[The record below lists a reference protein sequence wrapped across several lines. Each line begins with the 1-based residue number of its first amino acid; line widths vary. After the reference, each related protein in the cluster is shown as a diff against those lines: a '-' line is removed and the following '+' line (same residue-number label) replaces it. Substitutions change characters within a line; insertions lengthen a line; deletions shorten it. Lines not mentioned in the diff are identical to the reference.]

1 VNWLTIILGFT
12 ATVTVVGFLAI
23 LTWLLYTGHLARAE
37 RRLAERKGIYRE
49 VVTGLATRERALL
62 EPEIHQLRTLRDFEA
77 LEAVLEEQARSSTER
92 PAWLLDA
99 YDRLGLVENYATR
112 LRKAVKWRER
122 AFAAELL
129 GRVGNAKAVPA
140 LLETIQATRT
150 EDADVREIALRALAR
165 IKDPRAVVPLVEALR
180 KAEVWLAPRIA
191 DILGRHGEVVV
202 DPMIAFLT
210 ETTRH
215 PARAWA
221 ANILG
226 ELRAPRAFTVLVQA
240 LGDLDDEVRAKAA
253 GALGRLGDRR
263 AITYLLDTLLT
274 DPAPFVRARIA
285 GALGQFNEPE
295 VIERLVRALGDP
307 AWWVRM
313 RSVEALEQ
321 IGPVAESPLLLALD
335 DPDPEIRIRA
345 AVALERLGLPA
356 RLIGRI
362 ESGDLG
368 QDAIGTLT
376 KFAVAGAREMLAEH
390 LHHPSAEV
398 RGAVID
404 AVRVAQRRDL
414 GAELIECAQ
423 QDPEP
428 AVRASALEALHAL
441 GIRESVPAALD
452 CLGDADPK
460 VRAQAMSLLGD
471 LGGQDLADVIGPRS
485 SDPQPLVRAA
495 AARALGLVRARDA
508 TEEFTR
514 LLRDPEPQVRAAAAD
529 GVAAANARVAAPVL
543 TDLLGDNDPEVR
555 LAVARALGALG
566 DAGAVKPM
574 LRTFRDADPV
584 LRLTLIQSIARLD
597 PAALEE
603 LIDLLLE
610 AQDAPSRV
618 GVVETIGHLKS
629 ERSFDLL
636 ERLWR
641 DEAPAVRVAVANV
654 LSRFDAERA
663 APLLAKGLSD
673 PESLVRARAVDGL
686 VRLGRNN
693 LAGEIVKLLAND
705 PSPLVRE
712 RAALAAGIFRHSG
725 AEVALLNACRSDQPL
740 NVRAAAALAIGAY
753 DQESMVTRVLEMA
766 DEAELR
772 DMIRE
777 RLKDDSEYRLL
788 GLRLREARHV
798 ELRALAST
806 SREQM
811 EATLA
816 EGMRGVLSAEQ
827 RIRLVAGLKAF
838 QGERSRSALLQ
849 VIRGDPSP
857 EVRAAAL
864 AAVGEM
870 LEEEEL
876 FLTASRAL
884 ADPHRDVRHAA
895 IALFKRIGP
904 EKALPAL
911 VRQLKG
917 DDDPVTLQAV
927 ADRAEADFDAFV
939 DLALGVALDGQ
950 EAIMVARVARFM
962 HHPGLARVLGVI
974 ARSETPDVRD
984 AVARAWASR
993 PDMIDQAALESMT
1006 ADPTVSVRRG
1016 AVQAWRGARRWDRL
1030 ALMLNDPDPG
1040 IRQDVA
1046 LAFLDAPDVAPLA
1059 VLEQDPDEMVRAML
1073 FAVRLLHGDTGEIS
1087 GLSVS
1092 RPAAATAIRRARP
1105 TDWLRET
1112 ARGALEGKERAPA
1125 ALALAVLDDEVAY
1138 HVMRADPLRTI
1149 RDQVTRMLASWR
1161 ESPDARRQA

>member
-12 ATVTVVGFLAI
+12 ATVTVVGLLAI
-23 LTWLLYTGHLARAE
+23 LTWLVYTGHLARVE

-49 VVTGLATRERALL
+49 VVSGLATRERALL
-62 EPEIHQLRTLRDFEA
+62 DPEIHQLRTLRDFEA
-77 LEAVLEEQARSSTER
+77 LEAVLEEQARNSTER

-99 YDRLGLVENYATR
+99 YDRLGLVEKYVNR
-112 LRKAVKWRER
+112 LSEADKWRER

-140 LLETIQATRT
+140 LLDTIQATRA

-180 KAEVWLAPRIA
+180 KSEVWLAPRIA
-191 DILGRHGEVVV
+191 DILGRHGEIVV
-202 DPMIAFLT
+202 DPMIGFLN

-226 ELRAPRAFTVLVQA
+226 ELRAPRAFPVLVRA

-345 AVALERLGLPA
+345 AVALERLGVPA
-356 RLIGRI
+356 RLISRI

-368 QDAIGTLT
+368 QDTLGTLT

-390 LHHPSAEV
+390 LHHPSVNV
-398 RGAVID
+398 RRAVID

-414 GAELIECAQ
+414 GDELIECAQ
-423 QDPEP
+423 EDADP

-452 CLGDADPK
+452 CLSDADPK

-471 LGGQDLADVIGPRS
+471 LGGQDLADVIRPRS

-508 TEEFTR
+508 TAEFTR
-514 LLRDPEPQVRAAAAD
+514 LLRDPEPLVRAAAAD
-529 GVAAANARVAAPVL
+529 GVAGANAKVAAPVL
-543 TDLLGDNDPEVR
+543 SDLLGDTDPEVR
-555 LAVARALGALG
+555 LAVARALGVLG
-566 DAGAVKPM
+566 DTKAVQPM
-574 LRTFRDADPV
+574 LRTFRDADPA

-610 AQDAPSRV
+610 AQDAPARI

-629 ERSFDLL
+629 ERSFHLL
-636 ERLWR
+636 ERLWH

-673 PESLVRARAVDGL
+673 PEALVRARAVDGL
-686 VRLGRNN
+686 VRLSRNN
-693 LAGEIVKLLAND
+693 SGGEIVKLLAND

-712 RAALAAGIFRHSG
+712 RAALATGIFRHAG
-725 AEVALLNACRSDQPL
+725 AETAVLNACRSDQPL

-766 DEAELR
+766 DEADLR

-811 EATLA
+811 ETTLA

-827 RIRLVAGLKAF
+827 RIRLVAGLRAF

-864 AAVGEM
+864 TAVGRM

-895 IALFKRIGP
+895 IALFQRIGP
-904 EKALPAL
+904 DRALPAL
-911 VRQLKG
+911 IRQLKG

-984 AVARAWASR
+984 AVARAWAGR
-993 PDMIDQAALESMT
+993 PDMIDQTALESMT

-1016 AVQAWRGARRWDRL
+1016 AVQAWRGAKRWDRL
-1030 ALMLNDPDPG
+1030 TLMLNDPDPG

-1046 LAFLDAPDVAPLA
+1046 LAFLDAPDVTSLAP
-1059 VLEQDPDEMVRAML
+1059 LEQDPDEMVRAML
-1073 FAVRLLHGDTGEIS
+1073 FAVRLLNGETGDLS

-1149 RDQVTRMLASWR
+1149 RDQVSRMLASWR